1 LINNIINRLL
11 KHKKY
16 FMQKEEVMKLLEKLG
31 TEQTKKTFLRHG
43 AKEPFFGVK
52 VGDMKPIQKK
62 IKKDYTLSLELF
74 ATGNGDAQYLA
85 GLIADE
91 TKMTKKDLETWAKNA
106 GWQMVSEYTVAR
118 IAAES
123 KHGWEL
129 ALEWIESKNE
139 QIASSGWA
147 TLANLVAIQTD
158 EMLDL
163 KKLEALMKAVVK
175 KIHTA
180 PNRVKYT
187 MNVFIISTGSYVAA
201 LSDSAKKTA
210 KEIGVVTVDVGD
222 TACKIPDATA
232 YINKVIA
239 MGKLGKKKKEARC

>member
-1 LINNIINRLL
+1 
-11 KHKKY
+11 
-16 FMQKEEVMKLLEKLG
+16 MQKEEVMKLLETLG

-62 IKKDYTLSLELF
+62 IKKDYSLSLALF

-91 TKMTKKDLETWAKNA
+91 TKMSKKDLETWAKNA
-106 GWQMVSEYTVAR
+106 GWQMISEYTVAW

-139 QIASSGWA
+139 QVASSGWA
-147 TLANLVAIQTD
+147 TLANLAAIQPD
-158 EMLDL
+158 EMLDI
-163 KKLEALMKAVVK
+163 KKLEALMKVVVK
-175 KIHTA
+175 KIHTSA
-180 PNRVKYT
+180 NRVKYT
-187 MNVFIISTGSYVAA
+187 MNGFIISIGCYVTA
-201 LSDSAKKTA
+201 LSDTAKKIA
-210 KEIGVVTVDVGD
+210 KEIGVVTVNVGD
-222 TACKIPDATA
+222 TDCKVPDAIA

-239 MGKLGKKKKEARC
+239 LGKLGKKKKEARC